1 MRIKVLVLVAISVVG
16 LIIWVGREM
25 RSCGPLE
32 VELLSDGQICTDG
45 RNVPLGKFERF
56 VPDAPI
62 IFSNGTNNYLYV
74 RTAGDVGLVTL
85 KEVLIILERKGYA
98 GFILKTVDQNI
109 EFVSE
114 PVAHLLNGN
123 WYFIN
128 ISEGKLFFSKE
139 VSGESEEV
147 PGGCFSESLGALGED
162 ALVVMSVAFS
172 KDFRIGDLK
181 PLFDA
186 AKNVRKCVFV
196 LSPQ

>member
-1 MRIKVLVLVAISVVG
+1 MHNFILSD
-16 LIIWVGREM
+16 
-25 RSCGPLE
+25 
-32 VELLSDGQICTDG
+32 VEIRSDGQICTDG
-45 RNVPLGKFERF
+45 RNVPFGEFERF

-128 ISEGKLFFSKE
+128 ISEGKLYFSKE
-139 VSGESEEV
+139 LSGESEEV
-147 PGGCFSESLGALGED
+147 PGGCFSESLGALGEN
-162 ALVVMSVAFS
+162 ARVVMSVAFTKGS
-172 KDFRIGDLK
+172 RIGDLK

-186 AKNVRKCVFV
+186 AKKVRKCVFV

>member
-16 LIIWVGREM
+16 AIIWIGHEM
-25 RSCGPLE
+25 RSCCPME
-32 VELLSDGQICTDG
+32 VELLSDGKICTDG
-45 RNVPLGKFERF
+45 RNVPFGEFERF

-139 VSGESEEV
+139 WSGESEEV
-147 PGGCFSESLGALGED
+147 TEGGFSESLDALGED
-162 ALVVMSVAFS
+162 ARVVMSVAFA
-172 KDFRIGDLK
+172 KDSRIGDLD
-181 PLFDA
+181 PLIDA
-186 AKNVRKCVFV
+186 AKVRKCVFV

>member
-1 MRIKVLVLVAISVVG
+1 MRSKVIVLVVICVCAISLWWHYVHNFI
-16 LIIWVGREM
+16 L
-25 RSCGPLE
+25 SD
-32 VELLSDGQICTDG
+32 VEIRSDGQIYIDG
-45 RNVPLGKFERF
+45 RNVPLGEFERF
-56 VPDAPI
+56 IPDAPI

-114 PVAHLLNGN
+114 PVAHLLNSN

-128 ISEGKLFFSKE
+128 ISEGKLYFSKE
-139 VSGESEEV
+139 LSGESEEV
-147 PGGCFSESLGALGED
+147 TGGCFSESLGALGEN
-162 ALVVMSVAFS
+162 ALVVMSVVFTKDS
-172 KDFRIGDLK
+172 KIGDLK

-186 AKNVRKCVFV
+186 AKKVRKCVFV
-196 LSPQ
+196 LFPG

>member
-16 LIIWVGREM
+16 AIIWIGHEM
-25 RSCGPLE
+25 RSCCPME
-32 VELLSDGQICTDG
+32 VELLSDGKICTDG
-45 RNVPLGKFERF
+45 RNVPFGEFERS

-123 WYFIN
+123 WYFN

-147 PGGCFSESLGALGED
+147 PGGCFSESLGALGEN

-172 KDFRIGDLK
+172 KDSRIGDLK